1 MNYILP
7 KELLADK
14 DNQKSLQDLLENYVD
29 DIDLLDQGSIFEFVR
44 NEFSINEKISQI
56 QEVYYSLLNN

>member
-14 DNQKSLQDLLENYVD
+14 DNQKSLQTLLENYVD
-29 DIDLLDQGSIFEFVR
+29 DIDLFDQDSIFEFVT

-56 QEVYYSLLNN
+56 QEVYYSLVNN

>member
-7 KELLADK
+7 KELLAKK
-14 DNQKSLQDLLENYVD
+14 DNQKSLQTLLENYVD
-29 DIDLLDQGSIFEFVR
+29 DIDLLNQDSIFEFVT